1 MLDKLKEIQD
11 IVNDKKA
18 EKSRIEGRIETLSE
32 RLKEEGY
39 NNIENAR
46 ADTLLMRK
54 KRSKLR
60 VVIKKKI
67 DTFTEKFADLLED
80 Y

>member
-1 MLDKLKEIQD
+1 MLDKLTEIQD

-18 EKSRIEGRIETLSE
+18 EKSRIEGRIESLLE
-32 RLKEEGY
+32 RIKEEGY
-39 NNIENAR
+39 TSVEDAKANV
-46 ADTLLMRK
+46 LLMKK

-60 VVIKKKI
+60 VLIKEKI
-67 DTFTEKFADLLED
+67 ETFKTKFADLLED

>member
-1 MLDKLKEIQD
+1 MLDQLKEIQD

-18 EKSRIEGRIETLSE
+18 EKSRIEGRIETLLE

-39 NNIENAR
+39 TSIEKAKS
-46 ADTLLMRK
+46 DVVVMKK

-60 VVIKKKI
+60 NIIKKEI
-67 DTFTEKFADLLED
+67 NTFKNKFADLLKD

>member
-1 MLDKLKEIQD
+1 MLDQLKEIQD

-18 EKSRIEGRIETLSE
+18 EKSRIEGRIETLLE

-39 NNIENAR
+39 TSIEKAKS
-46 ADTLLMRK
+46 DVVVMKK

-60 VVIKKKI
+60 NTIKKEI
-67 DTFTEKFADLLED
+67 NTFKNKFADLLKD